1 MKNIINGLSVAKL
14 QGFSGSKF
22 LRNTSTMLNKN
33 YDDFLQA
40 SVESLQKY
48 SQKDSMQFL
57 IDKSKID
64 DGFEM
69 LNGSLYKHGE
79 HTVQLLGKK
88 VGLQYSQNLET
99 LNKIGLGVV
108 PKQLDTVPK
117 DDILYVV
124 SHVPGTK
131 SGTLTPMWEKGVK
144 DKVTKEAK
152 LAAYH
157 DLQKLTKAGFID
169 DAVARSNELWF
180 VAPDDNSI
188 VLPVWNSLRKI
199 RPDESRQKIIENYY
213 NILFKQ

>member
-1 MKNIINGLSVAKL
+1 MKNSISKLNIAKL
-14 QGFSGSKF
+14 QGFSSSKF
-22 LRNTSTMLNKN
+22 FRNSSAMLNKN

-40 SVESLQKY
+40 SVDSLRKY

-57 IDKSKID
+57 IDKSNID
-64 DGFEM
+64 DGFKM

-79 HTVQLLGKK
+79 HTVQLIGKRA
-88 VGLQYSQNLET
+88 GLQYSQNLET
-99 LNKIGLGVV
+99 LNKLGLGIV
-108 PKQLDTVPK
+108 PKQLDAIPK

-131 SGTLTPMWEKGVK
+131 TGTLTPIWERGVK

-157 DLQKLTKAGFID
+157 DLQKLTKAGYID
-169 DAVARSNELWF
+169 DAVSRSNELWF

-213 NILFKQ
+213 NILFNK